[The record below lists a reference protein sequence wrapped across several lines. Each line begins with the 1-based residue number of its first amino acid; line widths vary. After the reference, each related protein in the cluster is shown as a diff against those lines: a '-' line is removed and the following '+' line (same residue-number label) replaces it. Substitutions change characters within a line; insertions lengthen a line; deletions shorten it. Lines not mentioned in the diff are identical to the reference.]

1 MRRQPAPPPP
11 GGSPPGPVRA
21 LVVDDSCIDCM
32 VAGGLVQQGLGWQ
45 VTRAEDGARALAAM
59 ERQTPDIVLT
69 DLVMPEMDGLELVQG
84 IRRRFPL
91 VPVVLMTA
99 HGSEEI

>member
-1 MRRQPAPPPP
+1 MRRQPAPTPP

-21 LVVDDSCIDCM
+21 LVVDDNKIDRM

-45 VTRAEDGARALAAM
+45 VTPAEDGVRALAAM
-59 ERQTPDIVLT
+59 ERQPPDISLPTLYMRKVGA
-69 DLVMPEMDGLELVQG
+69 VEVVQPA
-84 IRRRFPL
+84 RRRFPL

-99 HGSEEI
+99 YGN